1 MVAQRST
8 TLPMIR
14 LRVLALAA
22 EASSK
27 VQPKRRV
34 GRYGIFG
41 EIASG
46 GMATVYVGRLMG
58 AVGFS
63 RSVAIKQLHPQY
75 ARSPEFVAQFLD
87 EARLTARI
95 RHPNVVQVLDVVAR
109 DGELFVIME
118 YVEGE
123 PLSRL
128 ARAASSAI
136 PLPIVSSIIVQA
148 LLGLHAAHD
157 ATSDGGVP
165 LEIVHRDV
173 SPQNIL
179 VGIDGISH
187 ILDFGVAKASSRVH
201 TTENGQIKGKLSY
214 MAPEQLQNLEVDRRC
229 DIFATGVVLWE
240 LLCGKRLFARN
251 DPGATVAAVLSGKV
265 PPPRELRPDVSPVL
279 EAVVLKALAPD
290 REQRFAT
297 ARDMAIALEHA
308 IEPASA
314 LKTGTWVEGVAKESL
329 VRRAALLR
337 EAEEESSVNKVTDLE
352 SLQRS
357 LSGNATSAPPPP
369 LASVGDETVPALEM
383 GVLQRQRR
391 TRLALAAGAGAL
403 LLGVVAWRL
412 LASSSPTPSAQEP
425 SVSAAAIAPA
435 TVVTPPAVAN
445 PPSAPVAAP
454 RDLAVEAAP
463 AAEDAGKA
471 LASGPTTKSIAKPA
485 GAAAMTKKPVAKTK
499 GGVDCSRPF
508 VLDAQGH
515 KRFKPECF

>member
-1 MVAQRST
+1 
-8 TLPMIR
+8 
-14 LRVLALAA
+14 
-22 EASSK
+22 
-27 VQPKRRV
+27 
-34 GRYGIFG
+34 
-41 EIASG
+41 
-46 GMATVYVGRLMG
+46 MATVYVGRLMG

-128 ARAASSAI
+128 ARAASAAI

-148 LLGLHAAHD
+148 LLGLNAAHE
-157 ATSDGGVP
+157 ATSDGGAP

-229 DIFATGVVLWE
+229 DVFATGVVLWE

-251 DPGATVAAVLSGKV
+251 DPGATVAAVLSGQV
-265 PPPRELRPDVSPVL
+265 PPPRQLRPDVSPAL
-279 EAVVLKALAPD
+279 EAVVLKALAPN

-297 ARDMAIALEHA
+297 AREMAIALEQA
-308 IEPASA
+308 VEPASA
-314 LKTGTWVEGVAKESL
+314 LKTGAWVEGVAKESL

-357 LSGNATSAPPPP
+357 LSSNATSAPPPP
-369 LASVGDETVPALEM
+369 LNASDETVPALDT
-383 GVLQRQRR
+383 GSLNRQRR
-391 TRLALAAGAGAL
+391 GRLALALGGAAL
-403 LLGVVAWRL
+403 LLGVVVWKL
-412 LASSSPTPSAQEP
+412 SASSASSAEQAGG
-425 SVSAAAIAPA
+425 SLAPVA
-435 TVVTPPAVAN
+435 MAPGTVVTPPVTAN
-445 PPSAPVAAP
+445 PPPASALAP
-454 RDLAVEAAP
+454 NNLAVEPAPTPSGADNAGTPPATAAKRAASP
-463 AAEDAGKA
+463 AAKKPA
-471 LASGPTTKSIAKPA
+471 AKP
-485 GAAAMTKKPVAKTK
+485 K

>member
-1 MVAQRST
+1 M
-8 TLPMIR
+8 P
-14 LRVLALAA
+14 A

-63 RSVAIKQLHPQY
+63 RSVAIKQLHAQY

-128 ARAASSAI
+128 ARAASGPI

-179 VGIDGISH
+179 VGVDGISH

-240 LLCGKRLFARN
+240 LICGKRLFARN
-251 DPGATVAAVLSGKV
+251 DPGATVAAVLSGQV
-265 PPPRELRPDVSPVL
+265 PPPRQLRPDVSAEL
-279 EAVVLKALAPD
+279 EAVVMKSLAPNPA
-290 REQRFAT
+290 QRFAS

-308 IEPASA
+308 VDPASA

-329 VRRAALLR
+329 VKRAALLR

-357 LSGNATSAPPPP
+357 LLGHSNSAPPPEHG
-369 LASVGDETVPALEM
+369 VTDEAVPALETDA
-383 GVLQRQRR
+383 LRQRR
-391 TRLALAAGAGAL
+391 ARLALALGAAVL
-403 LLGVVAWRL
+403 LLGVVAWRQ
-412 LASSSPTPSAQEP
+412 LASSSAVPSAEP
-425 SVSAAAIAPA
+425 ATVSASAVGPA
-435 TVVTPPAVAN
+435 TVVSPPGALNPPPAVAATSELALEPTPATPTTAAQAT
-445 PPSAPVAAP
+445 PPK
-454 RDLAVEAAP
+454 P
-463 AAEDAGKA
+463 AAAKRAAAGATAK
-471 LASGPTTKSIAKPA
+471 KPA
-485 GAAAMTKKPVAKTK
+485 AKAK
-499 GGVDCSRPF
+499 SGVDCSRPF